1 MIIKITLAT
10 ALFAGGVGLMA
21 PIALAASGTDT
32 CVASS
37 GEVVP
42 TGCKPPPVGS
52 SGKLPGAEEA
62 VARALRLVGGHGY
75 YQLCARLAANI
86 WGRPRAGFF
95 SAAEQWRQMV
105 ATSNAHAGDREPPI
119 GALVFWETGG
129 PYGHVAVYVG
139 NGRIVSNDI
148 GDAVAGEGGVYLVDF
163 GLVESK
169 WGATY
174 LGWAP
179 PIYSTI

>member
-1 MIIKITLAT
+1 VIVKLTLAG
-10 ALFAGGVGLMA
+10 ALL
-21 PIALAASGTDT
+21 ASGLGLIAPLAIAAHEPDS
-32 CVASS
+32 CVATPTEALPAGCHTSLGDDG
-37 GEVVP
+37 GEI
-42 TGCKPPPVGS
+42 
-52 SGKLPGAEEA
+52 PGADDA
-62 VARALRLVGGHGY
+62 VARALRLVGAHGY

-86 WGRPRAGFF
+86 WGRPRAGYL

-105 ATSNAHAGDREPPI
+105 ATGNSHISDRHPPV
-119 GALVFWETGG
+119 GALLFWNTGG

-148 GDAVAGEGGVYLVDF
+148 GDQVPGEGGVYLVAF
-163 GLVESK
+163 ALIESK

-179 PIYSTI
+179 PIYST

>member
-1 MIIKITLAT
+1 MIIKIVLAGSLL
-10 ALFAGGVGLMA
+10 ASGVGLIA
-21 PIALAASGTDT
+21 PLALAASGSDT
-32 CVASS
+32 CFTA
-37 GEVVP
+37 P
-42 TGCKPPPVGS
+42 ADAQPADCKPPVGT
-52 SGKLPGAEEA
+52 GGHLAGADQA
-62 VARALRLVGGHGY
+62 VARALQLVGGHGY

-86 WGRPRAGFF
+86 WGRPRAGYL
-95 SAAEQWRQMV
+95 SAAEQWRQM
-105 ATSNAHAGDREPPI
+105 ATTNNAHRNDRQPPI

-148 GDAVAGEGGVYLVDF
+148 NDVVPGEGGVYLVDF
-163 GLVESK
+163 GLIESK

-179 PIYSTI
+179 PIYSTT